1 MKDIKV
7 SVIVPMYNKEQKIS
21 KCLDSLINQTL
32 REIEIV
38 VVDDGSKDN
47 SAEIVKKYCEKDSR
61 VRYVKQDNQGPG
73 AARNVGII
81 NSKGHYIGFVDCDDY
96 VEHEMYEI
104 MYNAAEQNNCEVAV
118 CQEKNVYVDD
128 EGHVTNLGETHFPY
142 NEITVVTGK
151 MVLEWFLN
159 FNYLSL
165 NSACFKIVRKS
176 VFVEKDIYFP
186 DNYRYAEDLTIC
198 GGILSVAKSVAV
210 IPKSLYIYE
219 HESNTFSTSYTL
231 KKAMDVYL
239 DLMDVLKYLERVE
252 YTGNINNFI
261 LGMSFSSKR
270 QLYASSEKKNRNYQR
285 EKTVLLA
292 KWKDIKKG
300 IHPEFKGVDMP
311 FMHKIKVIVSWM
323 RLEKIMCYIINILS
337 GIPFFRFMV

>member
-61 VRYVKQDNQGPG
+61 VHYVKQDNQGPG

-81 NSKGHYIGFVDCDDY
+81 NSKGRYIGFVDCDDY

-239 DLMDVLKYLERVE
+239 DLMDVLKYLERAE

>member
-81 NSKGHYIGFVDCDDY
+81 NSKGRYIGFVDCDDY

-151 MVLEWFLN
+151 MVLEWVLN

-239 DLMDVLKYLERVE
+239 HLMDVLKYLERAE

>member
-81 NSKGHYIGFVDCDDY
+81 NSKGRYIGFVDCDDY

-270 QLYASSEKKNRNYQR
+270 QLYASSEKKNRNYKR

>member
-7 SVIVPMYNKEQKIS
+7 SVIVPVYNKEQKIS

-81 NSKGHYIGFVDCDDY
+81 NSKGRYIGFVDCDDY

>member
-81 NSKGHYIGFVDCDDY
+81 NSKGRYIGFVDCDDY

-231 KKAMDVYL
+231 KKAMDVNL
-239 DLMDVLKYLERVE
+239 DLMDVLKYLERAE

-261 LGMSFSSKR
+261 LVMSFSSKR

>member
-81 NSKGHYIGFVDCDDY
+81 NSKGRYIGFVDCDDY

-118 CQEKNVYVDD
+118 CQEENVYVDD
-128 EGHVTNLGETHFPY
+128 EGHVTKLGETHFPY

-239 DLMDVLKYLERVE
+239 DLMDVLKYLERAE

>member
-81 NSKGHYIGFVDCDDY
+81 NSKGRYIGFVDCDDY

-159 FNYLSL
+159 FNHLSL

>member
-81 NSKGHYIGFVDCDDY
+81 NSKGRYIGFVDCDDY

-300 IHPEFKGVDMP
+300 IYPEFKGVDMP

>member
-81 NSKGHYIGFVDCDDY
+81 NSKGRYIGFVDCDDY

-239 DLMDVLKYLERVE
+239 DLMDV
-252 YTGNINNFI
+252 
-261 LGMSFSSKR
+261 
-270 QLYASSEKKNRNYQR
+270 
-285 EKTVLLA
+285 
-292 KWKDIKKG
+292 
-300 IHPEFKGVDMP
+300 
-311 FMHKIKVIVSWM
+311 
-323 RLEKIMCYIINILS
+323 
-337 GIPFFRFMV
+337 

>member
-81 NSKGHYIGFVDCDDY
+81 YSKGRYIGFVDCDDY

-239 DLMDVLKYLERVE
+239 DLMDVLKYLERAE